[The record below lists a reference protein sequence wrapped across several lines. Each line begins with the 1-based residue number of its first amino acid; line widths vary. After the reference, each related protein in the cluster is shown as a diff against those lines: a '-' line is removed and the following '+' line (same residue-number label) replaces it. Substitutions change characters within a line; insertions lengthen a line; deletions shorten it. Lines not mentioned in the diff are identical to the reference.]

1 MMICKGN
8 KYGHRKGLQRSS
20 GRPNIIISNQRHRIQ
35 EMSKNNLKEIRESLM
50 ISKAEL
56 SRNANISPL
65 TITRI
70 ERGEPCRMETKRK
83 IVLALG
89 LKISDK
95 DMIFGEI
102 MAVSVKDGED
112 RRSGIDRRE
121 FSYAIHSPEHRS
133 GRDRRKDFLNN

>member
-1 MMICKGN
+1 MG
-8 KYGHRKGLQRSS
+8 
-20 GRPNIIISNQRHRIQ
+20 
-35 EMSKNNLKEIRESLM
+35 KNNLKEIRESLM

-70 ERGEPCRMETKRK
+70 ERGKPCRMETKRK

-89 LKISDK
+89 LKISDRDK
-95 DMIFGEI
+95 IFGKNMVVPLKEG
-102 MAVSVKDGED
+102 AD

-121 FSYAIHSPEHRS
+121 FSYAIHTPEQRS
-133 GRDRRKDFLNN
+133 GRERRKGFLNN

>member
-1 MMICKGN
+1 MRKN
-8 KYGHRKGLQRSS
+8 K
-20 GRPNIIISNQRHRIQ
+20 
-35 EMSKNNLKEIRESLM
+35 LKEIRESLM

-89 LKISDK
+89 MKISDK
-95 DMIFGEI
+95 DKVFSEKRL
-102 MAVSVKDGED
+102 ASVKDSED
-112 RRSGIDRRE
+112 RRTGMDRRE

-133 GRDRRKDFLNN
+133 GRERRKDFLNN

>member
-1 MMICKGN
+1 
-8 KYGHRKGLQRSS
+8 
-20 GRPNIIISNQRHRIQ
+20 
-35 EMSKNNLKEIRESLM
+35 MSKNNLKEVRESLM

-56 SRNANISPL
+56 SRNASISPL

-70 ERGEPCRMETKRK
+70 ERGKPCRVETKRK

-95 DMIFGEI
+95 DKIFGEN

-121 FSYAIHSPEHRS
+121 FSYAIHSPEHRF
-133 GRDRRKDFLNN
+133 GAERRKDFLNN

>member
-1 MMICKGN
+1 MRKN
-8 KYGHRKGLQRSS
+8 K
-20 GRPNIIISNQRHRIQ
+20 
-35 EMSKNNLKEIRESLM
+35 LKEIRESLM

-70 ERGEPCRMETKRK
+70 ERGETCRMETKRK

-89 LKISDK
+89 MKISDK
-95 DMIFGEI
+95 DKVFSEKRL
-102 MAVSVKDGED
+102 ASVKDGED
-112 RRSGIDRRE
+112 RRSGMDRRE

-133 GRDRRKDFLNN
+133 GRERRKDFLNN

>member
-1 MMICKGN
+1 
-8 KYGHRKGLQRSS
+8 
-20 GRPNIIISNQRHRIQ
+20 
-35 EMSKNNLKEIRESLM
+35 MSKNRLKKIRESLM

-70 ERGEPCRMETKRK
+70 ERGKPCRMETKRK

-89 LKISDK
+89 LEITDRDK
-95 DMIFGEI
+95 VFGEN

-121 FSYAIHSPEHRS
+121 FSYAVHSPEHRS
-133 GRDRRKDFLNN
+133 GGERRKNFLKN

>member
-1 MMICKGN
+1 
-8 KYGHRKGLQRSS
+8 
-20 GRPNIIISNQRHRIQ
+20 
-35 EMSKNNLKEIRESLM
+35 MSKNNLRKIRESLM

-70 ERGEPCRMETKRK
+70 ERGKPCRVETKRK

-95 DMIFGEI
+95 DKVFGEK
-102 MAVSVKDGED
+102 MAVSVKHVAD
-112 RRSGIDRRE
+112 RRLGADRRE
-121 FSYAIHSPEHRS
+121 FSYAIHSPEYRS
-133 GRDRRKDFLNN
+133 GRERRKDFLKN

>member
-1 MMICKGN
+1 MN
-8 KYGHRKGLQRSS
+8 KNK
-20 GRPNIIISNQRHRIQ
+20 
-35 EMSKNNLKEIRESLM
+35 LKEIRESLM
-50 ISKAEL
+50 ISKSEL

-70 ERGEPCRMETKRK
+70 ERGKPCRMETKRK

-95 DMIFGEI
+95 DRVFGEN
-102 MAVSVKDGED
+102 MAMSVKDGAD

-121 FSYAIHSPEHRS
+121 FSYAIYSPEHRS
-133 GRDRRKDFLNN
+133 GGERRKDFLTN

>member
-1 MMICKGN
+1 
-8 KYGHRKGLQRSS
+8 
-20 GRPNIIISNQRHRIQ
+20 
-35 EMSKNNLKEIRESLM
+35 MSKNNLKEIRESLM

-56 SRNANISPL
+56 SRIAKISPL
-65 TITRI
+65 TITRV
-70 ERGEPCRMETKRK
+70 ERGKPCRMETKRK

-95 DMIFGEI
+95 DKVFNEN
-102 MAVSVKDGED
+102 MAVSVKDGAD

-133 GRDRRKDFLNN
+133 GGERRKDFLKN

>member
-1 MMICKGN
+1 MN
-8 KYGHRKGLQRSS
+8 
-20 GRPNIIISNQRHRIQ
+20 
-35 EMSKNNLKEIRESLM
+35 KNNLKKIRESLM
-50 ISKAEL
+50 LSKAEL

-89 LKISDK
+89 MKISDK
-95 DMIFGEI
+95 DKIFGNN
-102 MAVSVKDGED
+102 MSVSVKDGGD

-121 FSYAIHSPEHRS
+121 FSYAIHSPEYRS
-133 GRDRRKDFLNN
+133 GRERRKDFLNN

>member
-1 MMICKGN
+1 MRKN
-8 KYGHRKGLQRSS
+8 K
-20 GRPNIIISNQRHRIQ
+20 
-35 EMSKNNLKEIRESLM
+35 LKEIRESLM

-70 ERGEPCRMETKRK
+70 ERGEPCRVETKRK

-95 DMIFGEI
+95 DKVFCEKRP
-102 MAVSVKDGED
+102 ASVKDGKD

-133 GRDRRKDFLNN
+133 GRERRQDFLNN

>member
-1 MMICKGN
+1 
-8 KYGHRKGLQRSS
+8 
-20 GRPNIIISNQRHRIQ
+20 
-35 EMSKNNLKEIRESLM
+35 MSKNSLKEIRESLM

-56 SRNANISPL
+56 SRDANISPL

-89 LKISDK
+89 MKISDK
-95 DMIFGEI
+95 DKIFSEKRR
-102 MAVSVKDGED
+102 VSVKDGKE

-133 GRDRRKDFLNN
+133 GRERRKDFLNN

>member
-1 MMICKGN
+1 MN
-8 KYGHRKGLQRSS
+8 
-20 GRPNIIISNQRHRIQ
+20 
-35 EMSKNNLKEIRESLM
+35 KNNLKEIREYLM

-56 SRNANISPL
+56 SRNANVSPL

-95 DMIFGEI
+95 DRIFGKNRSL
-102 MAVSVKDGED
+102 SVKDGVD

-121 FSYAIHSPEHRS
+121 FSYAIHSPEYRS
-133 GRDRRKDFLNN
+133 GRERRKDFLNN

>member
-1 MMICKGN
+1 
-8 KYGHRKGLQRSS
+8 
-20 GRPNIIISNQRHRIQ
+20 
-35 EMSKNNLKEIRESLM
+35 MSKNSLKEIRESLM

-56 SRNANISPL
+56 SRDANISPL

-89 LKISDK
+89 MKISDK
-95 DMIFGEI
+95 NKIFSEKRR
-102 MAVSVKDGED
+102 ASVKDGKD

-133 GRDRRKDFLNN
+133 GRERRKDFLNN